1 MTVAVASPR
10 SWRARGVFSPRRKL
24 RTPRTPLDTV
34 DSLDRHKFDQI
45 TNAVATPRPGRR
57 VCDHCGVE
65 AATARLHCVHA
76 GTASRLEDER
86 CDYHVSLC
94 HKCMKKEDR
103 GELDSQ
109 VRTARHSVDK
119 RVKKVER
126 MKAKMRKFWTNMVG
140 LFATT
145 EDEEGATE
153 EDLNDLKELDK
164 NLSASFN
171 SWLMRRSLR
180 KSKAKPPATA
190 TTISLGAQ
198 DASPKTDRDA
208 EDSPQQYTWRRHWA
222 FIGTKRSE
230 DKISRSSSDSDSSF
244 LDFLRPSC
252 FGATPR
258 EDEV

>member
-34 DSLDRHKFDQI
+34 DSLDRHEFDQI

-94 HKCMKKEDR
+94 HKCVKKEDR

-109 VRTARHSVDK
+109 
-119 RVKKVER
+119 
-126 MKAKMRKFWTNMVG
+126 
-140 LFATT
+140 
-145 EDEEGATE
+145 GA
-153 EDLNDLKELDK
+153 
-164 NLSASFN
+164 F
-171 SWLMRRSLR
+171 
-180 KSKAKPPATA
+180 
-190 TTISLGAQ
+190 
-198 DASPKTDRDA
+198 RDC
-208 EDSPQQYTWRRHWA
+208 HH
-222 FIGTKRSE
+222 
-230 DKISRSSSDSDSSF
+230 
-244 LDFLRPSC
+244 LL
-252 FGATPR
+252 
-258 EDEV
+258 